1 MKELPQ
7 VRERTK
13 NKSQLI
19 NFCFVIAVA
28 KVQRL
33 HLMSQIFS
41 MSTLKDISTKAPSEL
56 DKKQTKDE
64 TAKLLK
70 ELNELQN
77 VLYAESKHSVLVI
90 LQGMDAS
97 GKDGAI
103 KKVLGQLNPQ
113 GVVVTSFKTPT
124 EEELKHDFLWR
135 VHQHAPAK
143 GMIGV
148 FNRSQY
154 EDVLITRVH
163 GWCDDATAEKR
174 FHAINHFEELL
185 SVHNSTQIF
194 KFYLHISREEQQQRF
209 EERLDD
215 PSKYYKYNENDFKE
229 AELWDKYMQMYEDV
243 FENCNTVP
251 WNIIPA
257 DQNWYK
263 EYLIAKTLVLAL
275 KDLKMTYP
283 QLNKIG

>member
-1 MKELPQ
+1 
-7 VRERTK
+7 
-13 NKSQLI
+13 
-19 NFCFVIAVA
+19 
-28 KVQRL
+28 
-33 HLMSQIFS
+33 MSE
-41 MSTLKDISTKAPSEL
+41 LKDISTKAPKEA
-56 DKKQTKDE
+56 DKKQTKEE
-64 TAKLLK
+64 TARLIK
-70 ELNELQN
+70 ELDALQN
-77 VLYAESKHSVLVI
+77 VLYAESKNSVLVI

-97 GKDGAI
+97 GKDGVI

-143 GMIGV
+143 GMIAV
-148 FNRSQY
+148 FNRSHY

-185 SVHNSTQIF
+185 ALHNSTQIF

-209 EERLDD
+209 QDRLDD
-215 PSKYYKYNENDFKE
+215 ETKQYKYNETDFKE
-229 AELWDKYMQMYEDV
+229 AALWDQYMQMYEEA
-243 FENCNTVP
+243 FENCDAIP

-263 EYLIAKTLVLAL
+263 EFLIAKTIVEGL
-275 KDLKMTYP
+275 KGLNMKYP
-283 QLNKIG
+283 QLKK